1 MIDDTTLNVVS
12 GQQQVILNFEVPI
25 GNDMQLGVAN
35 GALQNVGLYRNSDNA
50 IYPYDIAS
58 AINITNSSAGLTGYP
73 GYYYFYYNIEVEV
86 ICDGVNNSSSWDCD
100 NQGNCYDPGNGTGQ
114 YSSLA
119 SCQSNCV
126 IPTTY
131 DCDLVSGC
139 YDPGTGLGTY
149 ASLSACQS
157 NCIVSSTNEFSGI
170 ISRKLM
176 KIVDVYGREINTLKE
191 NQTLFYIYD
200 DGTVE
205 KKIFFE

>member
-1 MIDDTTLNVVS
+1 MGT
-12 GQQQVILNFEVPI
+12 
-25 GNDMQLGVAN
+25 
-35 GALQNVGLYRNSDNA
+35 Y
-50 IYPYDIAS
+50 AS
-58 AINITNSSAGLTGYP
+58 LSA
-73 GYYYFYYNIEVEV
+73 
-86 ICDGVNNSSSWDCD
+86 
-100 NQGNCYDPGNGTGQ
+100 
-114 YSSLA
+114 
-119 SCQSNCV
+119 CQTNCV

-157 NCIVSSTNEFSGI
+157 NCIVSSTNEFSSI

-176 KIVDVYGREINTLKE
+176 KIVDVYGREINAIKE

-205 KKIFFE
+205 KKITLE